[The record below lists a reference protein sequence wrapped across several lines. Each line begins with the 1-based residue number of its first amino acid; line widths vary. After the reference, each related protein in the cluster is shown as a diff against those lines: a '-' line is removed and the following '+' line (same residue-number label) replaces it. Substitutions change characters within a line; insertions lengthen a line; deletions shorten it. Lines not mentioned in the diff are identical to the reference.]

1 MVPAVRARTP
11 VDDREERSIGAFL
24 AARERLGDDP
34 FDEYANPVHVT
45 ASALIVGR
53 RGAVLHRH
61 RLLGTW
67 VACRVVTSTPAST
80 RGRQRS
86 GEAGE
91 ETGLRRLGLANG
103 SSDLVHVDVH
113 PGPRGHTH
121 LDLRYLV
128 DGDDADPAPP
138 PDESQE
144 VFWFSWAEALQIAE
158 PSMTGILTHLWRTP

>member
-1 MVPAVRARTP
+1 M
-11 VDDREERSIGAFL
+11 
-24 AARERLGDDP
+24 
-34 FDEYANPVHVT
+34 
-45 ASALIVGR
+45 
-53 RGAVLHRH
+53 VLHRH

-67 VACRVVTSTPAST
+67 VAP
-80 RGRQRS
+80 G
-86 GEAGE
+86 GHIDAGE
-91 ETGLRRLGLANG
+91 HPWQAAVREDRRGDRPAASRPG
-103 SSDLVHVDVH
+103 QRFVGPRSRRRPY